1 MFGEQLKKLRLS
13 QNLSQVDL
21 ANKLGVSKQTVSN
34 WENNNITPSIDKLI
48 DIAKFFSC
56 SSDYLL
62 ELEDDKTII
71 IEANDITHTQLAHLQ
86 QILSDYREL
95 NNIIGNIKK

>member
-62 ELEDDKTII
+62 ELVYDKTITLSKQMI
-71 IEANDITHTQLAHLQ
+71 LLIHNLLISNRFFPITVH
-86 QILSDYREL
+86 
-95 NNIIGNIKK
+95 